1 MSSCVAEEVLV
12 VFLGLILVFFSS
24 FLFYEK
30 NTDVLAD

>member
-12 VFLGLILVFFSS
+12 VFFGLILVFFS